1 MFKKS
6 SPKKEVEVL
15 TFKPEDI
22 RQDKEL
28 STLREKV
35 NQLETDLQVLVT
47 KIDGITQLGKYLLIA
62 VAGSVGIDLM
72 PLMEGM

>member
-28 STLREKV
+28 SALREKV

-47 KIDGITQLGKYLLIA
+47 KIDGITQLGKYVLIA

>member
-6 SPKKEVEVL
+6 SPTKEVEML

-47 KIDGITQLGKYLLIA
+47 KIDGITQLGKLVLIA

>member
-28 STLREKV
+28 SALREKV

-47 KIDGITQLGKYLLIA
+47 KIDGITQLGKYVLIA

-72 PLMEGM
+72 PLMVGM

>member
-1 MFKKS
+1 M
-6 SPKKEVEVL
+6 L

-35 NQLETDLQVLVT
+35 NQLETELQVLVT
-47 KIDGITQLGKYLLIA
+47 KIDGLSQVGKYVLLA

>member
-47 KIDGITQLGKYLLIA
+47 KIDGITQLGKMVLIA